1 MYDQDHQDG
10 TFGGAASEGGA
21 ESTGPEESS
30 ESTSA
35 YNTEKDTAG
44 TAGEGADT
52 SEYRYTRENIP
63 HHAYMDANYVPHS
76 EESQNG
82 PRSYYTPPVTPP
94 PKAEKQKKKKKAKK
108 PVNPMVKF
116 IAACLVCALLGGIG
130 GGAIVASQ
138 TTNGSTSASNSESAL
153 TKSSASSSNDKAAK
167 SVSSGETLT
176 GNQIYSLGCAQA
188 VGITTEITSTNYFG
202 MKSTS
207 AVSGSGFIVTSDGYI
222 VTNYHVIA
230 DAYTG
235 GYKVSVITYDGTKYD
250 AEIKGV
256 EESNDIAVLKIN
268 ATGLSAAT
276 IGNSDDLQVGETIY
290 AIGNPLGELS
300 FTMTSGMVSALDR
313 DITTQDSSTGETT
326 TNNMFQISAAVNEG
340 NSGGPVYNTK
350 GEVVGIVTAK
360 YSDTGVEGLGFAIP
374 INDVSD
380 IADQLIKQGYVSG
393 KSSLGIKVTT
403 VDSAVAQYYNMVEG
417 AYVNEVESGSCSEKA
432 GLKVGDIV
440 TAVNDKKVSSSSE
453 LAAAKKS
460 YKAGETITLKVYRQG
475 KYVDIKVTLDEE
487 KSTAASSSGN
497 SGNSGNSGSSG
508 SSGGA
513 GGSTQQ
519 LPIVPKTA

>member
-1 MYDQDHQDG
+1 MYDQDHSDEESTG
-10 TFGGAASEGGA
+10 RAPEEGGA
-21 ESTGPEESS
+21 GNAY
-30 ESTSA
+30 TSA
-35 YNTEKDTAG
+35 DSENSSASGSSAYSASDG
-44 TAGEGADT
+44 TSAGEN
-52 SEYRYTRENIP
+52 SEYRFSRDDIP
-63 HHAYMDANYVPHS
+63 HRSYMDANFSPKDDAQS
-76 EESQNG
+76 G

-94 PKAEKQKKKKKAKK
+94 PKAEKPKKERKLKK
-108 PVNPMVKF
+108 PNDMVKF
-116 IAACLVCALLGGIG
+116 VAACLVCALLGGIG
-130 GGAIVASQ
+130 GGALVASKLSNASSSS
-138 TTNGSTSASNSESAL
+138 TTTDSAL
-153 TKSSASSSNDKAAK
+153 TKSSNSASTGK
-167 SVSSGETLT
+167 SATAVASGETLS
-176 GNQIYSLGCAQA
+176 GSQVYSLGCAQA

-256 EESNDIAVLKIN
+256 EESNDLAVLKIN

-276 IGNSDDLQVGETIY
+276 LGNSDDLQVGETIY

-300 FTMTSGMVSALDR
+300 FTMTNGMVSALDR
-313 DITTQDSSTGETT
+313 DITTRDSTTGETT

-374 INDVSD
+374 IKDASDVV
-380 IADQLIKQGYVSG
+380 DQLIKQGYVSG

-417 AYVNEVESGSCSEKA
+417 AYINEIESGSCSEKA

-440 TAVNDKKVSSSSE
+440 TAVNDKKVTSSSE
-453 LAAAKKS
+453 LSAAKKG
-460 YKAGETITLKVYRQG
+460 YKAGETITLKVYRSGQ
-475 KYVDIKVTLDEE
+475 YQDVKVTLDEQ
-487 KSTAASSSGN
+487 KVTSSSSSGSQKN
-497 SGNSGNSGSSG
+497 DTSS
-508 SSGGA
+508 
-513 GGSTQQ
+513 
-519 LPIVPKTA
+519 LPAIPKTA